1 MNKKRAF
8 TLIELLV
15 ALSIVAIMIAI
26 VMGGVGKLVVGGGTE
41 YFTERTAIIE
51 PIRLYIVPS
60 KGTESTS
67 YRCYA
72 KVLRGDPTDE
82 NLSAETTFEITDSIL
97 KGQYRSADL
106 YGKLREGEAFKI
118 AYYGIRNGFLDE
130 FPKII
135 GVRSAEAEDDL
146 YD

>member
-1 MNKKRAF
+1 MDKKRAF

-26 VMGGVGKLVVGGGTE
+26 AVGGIGKFVVGGGTE
-41 YFTERTAIIE
+41 YFDERTAIIE

-60 KGTESTS
+60 KGTEGTS

-72 KVLRGDPTDE
+72 KVLRVDSSDE
-82 NLSAETTFEITDSIL
+82 NLNTETTFEITDSVL
-97 KGQYRSADL
+97 KSQYGSADL
-106 YGKLREGEAFKI
+106 YGRLREGETFKI
-118 AYYGIRNGFLDE
+118 TYYGIRNGFLSE

-135 GVRSAEAEDDL
+135 GVSSAGAEGDL